1 MEEIDIWRTA
11 ATLMRLHAD
20 AARFNGAQRAGAL
33 YDQGDLEGFI
43 VWRKVIRA
51 IEQLE
56 RQKPNAARSGE
67 LTFQGRTR

>member
-11 ATLMRLHAD
+11 ATLMGLHGD
-20 AARFNGAQRAGAL
+20 AATLNGAQRADAL
-33 YDQGDLEGFI
+33 YDKGDLDGFI

-56 RQKPNAARSGE
+56 RQRPSAGE
-67 LTFQGRTR
+67 ALN

>member
-11 ATLMRLHAD
+11 AALLRLHGD
-20 AARFNGAQRAGAL
+20 AATFNAAQRADVL
-33 YDQGDLEGFI
+33 YDQGDLDGFI

-56 RQKPNAARSGE
+56 RQRPNAGE
-67 LTFQGRTR
+67 AVN

>member
-1 MEEIDIWRTA
+1 MCNEYRNRKSVRRLIDQCE
-11 ATLMRLHAD
+11 TLT
-20 AARFNGAQRAGAL
+20 FNAAQRADAL

-56 RQKPNAARSGE
+56 RQKPNVGE
-67 LTFQGRTR
+67 AVN